1 MRQLTLSY
9 IFTENIYFLLWRF
22 KFHMLT
28 QIYYD
33 FIFSYAVIKEASSG
47 YCSEKSPETAHYI
60 FTRPEKYKLA
70 GSLLSL

>member
-1 MRQLTLSY
+1 
-9 IFTENIYFLLWRF
+9 
-22 KFHMLT
+22 MLT